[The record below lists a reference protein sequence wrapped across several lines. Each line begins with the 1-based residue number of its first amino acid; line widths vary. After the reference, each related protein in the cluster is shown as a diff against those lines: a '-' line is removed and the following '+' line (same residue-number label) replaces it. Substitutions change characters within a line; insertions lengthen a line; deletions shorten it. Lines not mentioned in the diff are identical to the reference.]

1 MLGNNVSFIGRL
13 VRDIEIKDVNGLKM
27 AGFTLARNRAKTS
40 NASDN
45 PVADFIDFVAFDK
58 NAEFASKW
66 FKKGQRIGVSGRL
79 SEKTNE
85 RDGVK
90 YKTTNVIVESFEFIE
105 SSNNSAKKDSTNE
118 MDVSEYN
125 KHEAITDAP
134 INSDDDLPF

>member
-13 VRDIEIKDVNGLKM
+13 VRDIEIKDINGLKM
-27 AGFTLARNRAKTS
+27 AGFTLARNRTKAS
-40 NASDN
+40 NTTEN

-58 NAEFASKW
+58 NAEFAAKW

-105 SSNNSAKKDSTNE
+105 SSNNSVKKDNANE
-118 MDVSEYN
+118 MDVSDNN
-125 KHEAITDAP
+125 KYEAITDAP
-134 INSDDDLPF
+134 ISSDDDLPF